1 MEIMKRIRF
10 FLLTLAVAMLASCGT
25 MNTVPITGRK
35 QNLLVND
42 EQVLSL
48 SNQQYQEYM
57 QKARLSADGVNTAM
71 VRRVGQ
77 RLADAVVT
85 YLNSNGMGGDV
96 SQYKWEFNLVQDS
109 NVNAFCMPGG
119 KIVVYDGLLPVTRDE
134 ASLAIV
140 LGHEIAHAVARHS
153 AERLSNQVKQQY
165 GSQILGTVLSG
176 AGASTSLQQIGSTVF
191 GLGSTLGS
199 AAYSRKQESEVDRL
213 GIIFA
218 AMAGYDPQVA
228 IPFWQRM
235 ASATGGGS
243 SIFSDQPS
251 DAKRISD
258 IQKWMPEALKYYKGG
273 GTVPQGGVPLR
284 QSNIPTIHISTKK

>member
-1 MEIMKRIRF
+1 MVTMKRIRF

-25 MNTVPITGRK
+25 VNTVPITGRR

-57 QKARLSADGVNTAM
+57 KTARLSTDAAATAM
-71 VRRVGQ
+71 VKRVGQ
-77 RLADAVVT
+77 RLANAVVT
-85 YLNSNGMGGDV
+85 YLNANGMAGDV
-96 SQYKWEFNLVQDS
+96 SQYQWEFSLVQDK

-199 AAYSRKQESEVDRL
+199 AAYSRKQESEADHL

-228 IPFWQRM
+228 TAFWERM

-243 SIFSDQPS
+243 SIFSDHPS
-251 DAKRISD
+251 DATRISN
-258 IQKWMPEALKYYKGG
+258 IRKWMPEALKYYTGG
-273 GTVPQGGVPLR
+273 GTVPQGGATQR
-284 QSNIPTIHISTKK
+284 QGNMPTIHISSKK